1 MTAYALSLPFRI
13 GLNGEA
19 VKVDQTSPQYY
30 GEQVAT
36 ILSTGKGERPL
47 EPFFG
52 MQDMAFNGFNHSA
65 LHTQLG
71 IYLPELTNI
80 NAVVSSVTPDT
91 QAVKVNFDIGGK
103 L

>member
-1 MTAYALSLPFRI
+1 MTAYVLSLPFRI

-19 VKVDQTSPQYY
+19 IKVDQTSNQYY
-30 GEQVAT
+30 GEQVTA
-36 ILSTGKGERPL
+36 ILLTGKGERPL

-52 MQDMAFNGFNHSA
+52 MVDASFQGFNHSS
-65 LHTQLG
+65 LHTQHG

-80 NAVVSSVTPDT
+80 NAVVTSVTPDT
-91 QAVKVNFDIGGK
+91 QSVKVSFDIGGK